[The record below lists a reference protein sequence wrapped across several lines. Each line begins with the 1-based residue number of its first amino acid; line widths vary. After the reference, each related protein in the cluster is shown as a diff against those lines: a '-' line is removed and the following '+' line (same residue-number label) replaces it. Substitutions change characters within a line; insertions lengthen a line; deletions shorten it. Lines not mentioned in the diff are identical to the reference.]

1 MDRSIKVSNLNF
13 WHEKSAILK
22 DISLFLGKNEKIAIL
37 GENGVGKSTLLK
49 ILAGI
54 LEAKEAK
61 ITILGNEIESL
72 SDFKSIRENIGY
84 LPQNLGSF
92 FILPT
97 ALEDISFSL
106 KVKGIKE
113 AKKLSE
119 ELLKKFDLEYLKDS
133 SIWKLSE
140 GEKQMVALLATIIK
154 SPKILLLDE
163 ATSFLD
169 DKNKNRVFNFLEKY
183 EGSVILISHEQKLP
197 TFFKRYVLNE
207 TLEHLG
213 S

>member
-92 FILPT
+92 FIFPT

-197 TFFKRYVLNE
+197 SFFKRYVLNE

>member
-13 WHEKSAILK
+13 WHEKSVILK

-197 TFFKRYVLNE
+197 SFFKRYVLNE

>member
-1 MDRSIKVSNLNF
+1 
-13 WHEKSAILK
+13 
-22 DISLFLGKNEKIAIL
+22 L

-61 ITILGNEIESL
+61 ITILENEIKSL

-163 ATSFLD
+163 VTSFLD

>member
-197 TFFKRYVLNE
+197 SFFKRYVLNE

>member
-1 MDRSIKVSNLNF
+1 
-13 WHEKSAILK
+13 
-22 DISLFLGKNEKIAIL
+22 
-37 GENGVGKSTLLK
+37 
-49 ILAGI
+49 
-54 LEAKEAK
+54 
-61 ITILGNEIESL
+61 
-72 SDFKSIRENIGY
+72 
-84 LPQNLGSF
+84 
-92 FILPT
+92 
-97 ALEDISFSL
+97 
-106 KVKGIKE
+106 
-113 AKKLSE
+113 
-119 ELLKKFDLEYLKDS
+119 
-133 SIWKLSE
+133 
-140 GEKQMVALLATIIK
+140 MVALLATIIK

>member
-61 ITILGNEIESL
+61 ITILENEIKSL